1 MKQPCLFKGGSRGD
15 WGGWWGLVGKGRKFF
30 IWNGEQFRPFK
41 HLILRI
47 LFPSPG
53 RGGGEGEG
61 SNKFTGKM
69 KQPWDREGLG
79 ER

>member
-1 MKQPCLFKGGSRGD
+1 
-15 WGGWWGLVGKGRKFF
+15 VGKGRKFF

-47 LFPSPG
+47 LLPSPG

-69 KQPWDREGLG
+69 KQSCLGGGYNVGEG
-79 ER
+79 